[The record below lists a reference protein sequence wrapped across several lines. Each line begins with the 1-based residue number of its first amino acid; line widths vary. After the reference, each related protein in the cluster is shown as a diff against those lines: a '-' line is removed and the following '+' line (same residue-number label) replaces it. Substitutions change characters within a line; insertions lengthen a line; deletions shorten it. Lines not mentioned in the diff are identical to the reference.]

1 MSKCWLLI
9 KLFLKTNKEGFQ
21 QNKKKSKFKLN
32 EKLMYLILVIA
43 FLPLAFM
50 IGDMVSNFYEGLEMI
65 NQQGI
70 ILGVGFAISSL
81 LIFFFG
87 IFYCINTMYFARDVE
102 NILPLPF
109 KPWEIVTAKFVT
121 ILIYEYLTEAIFML
135 PIIVVYGVKSG
146 ASVLYY
152 LYSAIVFLTL
162 PIVPLVIS
170 SIIVMLIMSFTG
182 LAKNK
187 DRFRKI
193 GGIVGLIL
201 ILFMNSYMQK
211 ISQNSLDP
219 KKLSKMVMERNNGFV
234 NIVTKIFPSTK
245 FAAFSAINSDN
256 ISGLLNL
263 LIFLS
268 ISILSMFIFNIIA
281 EKLYF
286 KGAIGI
292 SETSSKRKKLSS
304 KEFSKTTIKQSILLS
319 YTKKEL
325 KLLFRTPIY
334 FYNCILMNFLWPV
347 FFIIPMAV
355 NSNNGLDQLTGLGE
369 HLKDPSIGGLVIA
382 IAFAIV
388 IFVAGTNGITST
400 AISREGKDIYVCKY
414 IPVPFKTQIM
424 AKILSGAIMGLVA
437 ELMMLIIAGAI
448 IRVPIKLVIIILIL
462 SLLAIAYVNMLGILI
477 DLYHPKL
484 SWANEQQAVKQN
496 LNALFEMIIS
506 WVSIG
511 ALMFLVIKFELD
523 LLYTILLIV
532 GLFGIID
539 LILYVIIS
547 SKGVKRFAK
556 LGE

>member
-9 KLFLKTNKEGFQ
+9 KIFLKTNKEGFQ

-32 EKLMYLILVIA
+32 EKLMYLILIIA

-50 IGDMVSNFYEGLEMI
+50 IGDMVSNFYEGLEVI
-65 NQQGI
+65 NQQGM
-70 ILGVGFAISSL
+70 ILGIGFAISSL

-87 IFYCINTMYFARDVE
+87 IIYCINTMYFAKDVE

-121 ILIYEYLTEAIFML
+121 ILIYEYLTEAIFMI
-135 PIIVVYGVKSG
+135 PIVVVYGIKSG
-146 ASVLYY
+146 ATVLYY
-152 LYSAIVFLTL
+152 LYSTIVFLTL

-187 DRFRKI
+187 DRFRKF
-193 GGIVGLIL
+193 GGIFGLLL
-201 ILFMNSYMQK
+201 IVFMNSYMQK

-219 KKLSKMVMERNNGFV
+219 NKLNQMIMERNNGFV
-234 NIVTKIFPSTK
+234 NIVTKLFPSTK
-245 FAAFSAINSDN
+245 FAAFSAINSDKL
-256 ISGLLNL
+256 SGLLNL
-263 LIFLS
+263 LIFLC

-304 KEFSKTTIKQSILLS
+304 KEFSKTTIKQSTLMS

-325 KLLFRTPIY
+325 RILFRTPIY

-355 NSNNGLDQLTGLGE
+355 NSGKELKQFSGLGKY
-369 HLKDPSIGGLVIA
+369 LNDPSISGIVIA
-382 IAFAIV
+382 VAFSVI
-388 IFVAGTNGITST
+388 IFVSGSNGITST
-400 AISREGKDIYVCKY
+400 AISREGKDIYVSKY
-414 IPVPFKTQIM
+414 IPVSFKTQIM
-424 AKILSGAIMGLVA
+424 AKILSGAIMGLVS
-437 ELMMLIIAGAI
+437 EIMMLIIVGVVVKA
-448 IRVPIKLVIIILIL
+448 PIKIIIIILLL
-462 SLLAIAYVNMLGILI
+462 SFLAIAYVNMLGILI

-484 SWANEQQAVKQN
+484 NWENEQQAVKQN
-496 LNALFEMIIS
+496 LNALFEMVIS

-511 ALMFLVIKFELD
+511 VLMFLVIKFELD
-523 LLYTILLIV
+523 LLYTILLII

-547 SKGVKRFAK
+547 SKGVKRFSK